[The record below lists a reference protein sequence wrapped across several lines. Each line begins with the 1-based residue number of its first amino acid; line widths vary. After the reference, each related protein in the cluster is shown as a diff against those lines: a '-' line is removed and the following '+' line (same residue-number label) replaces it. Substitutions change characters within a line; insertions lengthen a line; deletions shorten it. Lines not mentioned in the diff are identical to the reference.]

1 MFIRNFLNQFI
12 MLSVFFH
19 SFSFISSGK
28 VLFTFC
34 NMCLLILPISFF
46 TGFSNLVVGQFKKF
60 SLWSFNM
67 MKLLPVSL
75 ISILS
80 MMFAPLVCLIPSL
93 FIFVAVHLS
102 VFLYFDV
109 IAFCKRLWIL
119 FFTKAIHIWHF
130 VCSSQSFVWWSYS
143 FQNFN

>member
-1 MFIRNFLNQFI
+1 MKYSFNALVSYRNEYFDVKHQKLVCLLGMFFNQFI
-12 MLSVFFH
+12 TLSVFFH
-19 SFSFISSGK
+19 ALTFISSEK
-28 VLFTFC
+28 VLFIFC

-46 TGFSNLVVGQFKKF
+46 TGFSNLVVGRFKKF

-109 IAFCKRLWIL
+109 IAFCKRL
-119 FFTKAIHIWHF
+119 
-130 VCSSQSFVWWSYS
+130 
-143 FQNFN
+143 

>member
-1 MFIRNFLNQFI
+1 MFIRNFLNQFTMI
-12 MLSVFFH
+12 SVFFH
-19 SFSFISSGK
+19 LFTFISSDK
-28 VLFTFC
+28 ILFTFC

-46 TGFSNLVVGQFKKF
+46 TGFSNLVVGRFKKF

-80 MMFAPLVCLIPSL
+80 MMFAPLACLIPSL

-109 IAFCKRLWIL
+109 IAKGLNTL
-119 FFTKAIHIWHF
+119 L
-130 VCSSQSFVWWSYS
+130 Y
-143 FQNFN
+143 